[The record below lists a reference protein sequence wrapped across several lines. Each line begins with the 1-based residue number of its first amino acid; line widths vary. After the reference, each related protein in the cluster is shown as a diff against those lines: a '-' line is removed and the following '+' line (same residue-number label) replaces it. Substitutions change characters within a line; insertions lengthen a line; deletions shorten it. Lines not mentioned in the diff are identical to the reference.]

1 MLSWLLKTFVVKV
14 QVFGYEFYFR
24 SNVYEYFGLEAANT
38 LVDNAIVNKQDK
50 PIIFN
55 TFFFI

>member
-1 MLSWLLKTFVVKV
+1 LKTFVVKV